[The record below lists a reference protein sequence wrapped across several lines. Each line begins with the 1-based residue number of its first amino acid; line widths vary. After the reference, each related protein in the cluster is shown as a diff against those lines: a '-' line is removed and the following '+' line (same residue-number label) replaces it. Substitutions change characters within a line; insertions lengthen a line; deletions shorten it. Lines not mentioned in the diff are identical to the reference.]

1 MENKSLKLTNSN
13 FAGNLIQGETTGD
26 VNAHI
31 ESVNFSKNIDEITKK
46 IYSLREMAQEFPE
59 AQREEVMV
67 HLDDLE
73 EDITTPK
80 KQTPQRLK
88 TRLVALL
95 ATTGTLAGIVAVSTD
110 FSNNVLELAEKL
122 GVQIKF
128 SQPQP
133 IQQLPP
139 ARSN

>member
-1 MENKSLKLTNSN
+1 MESKSAKLTNSN
-13 FAGNLIQGETTGD
+13 FAGNLIQGQTMGNIT
-26 VNAHI
+26 AHI
-31 ESVNFSKNIDEITKK
+31 ESINFSKNVDEITK
-46 IYSLREMAQEFPE
+46 IISSLREMAQEFPE
-59 AQREEVMV
+59 AQREEVIV

-73 EDITTPK
+73 EDITTPE
-80 KQTPQRLK
+80 KQKPQRFK

-110 FSNNVLELAEKL
+110 FSNNVLDLAEKL

-139 ARSN
+139 AN